1 MPRSLRPATFFA
13 VLTMLVV
20 PASAISADGQGERG
34 GDARPAAASTAPNR

>member
-20 PASAISADGQGERG
+20 PASAISADGQDERR
-34 GDARPAAASTAPNR
+34 GDDRPAAAASAER